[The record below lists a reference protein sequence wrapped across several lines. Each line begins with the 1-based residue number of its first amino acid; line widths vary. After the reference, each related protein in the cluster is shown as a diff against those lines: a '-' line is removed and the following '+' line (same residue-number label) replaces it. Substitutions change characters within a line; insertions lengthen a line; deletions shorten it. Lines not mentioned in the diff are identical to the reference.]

1 MHTMGL
7 QGPKNYSVL
16 EQSVVHFMFSF
27 KRLCIITIA
36 CPVIAILICLLTAIV
51 FQADDVHETHCRVY
65 NVIPSISAITGVS
78 PQRYLWRISVAL
90 HIGPRFIIAA
100 VYKAYHE
107 NIINPTADLNVQ
119 LAARK
124 WLSIAFWLEIIEIAS
139 LCGVTYISNKENYP
153 IHEKLFITFM
163 ISSLTHMLASISATK
178 KVAET
183 RNELRNFQ
191 KTLTIKLTL
200 FIVSVIS
207 TVGLVGFFLEH
218 RYLCHDMAFS
228 WFAFCEYVVASANM
242 AFHFTVIFDFPTEY
256 LVVARGLKDKLNKSA
271 TD

>member
-1 MHTMGL
+1 MGL
-7 QGPKNYSVL
+7 EGPKSNAVM
-16 EQSVVHFMFSF
+16 EHSVVHIMLSF

-36 CPVIAILICLLTAIV
+36 CPVVAILVCLMTAV
-51 FQADDVHETHCRVY
+51 TFQADDVHETHCRVY
-65 NVIPSISAITGVS
+65 NIIPSISAITGVS

-107 NIINPTADLNVQ
+107 KTINPTADLNVQ
-119 LAARK
+119 NAARK
-124 WLSIAFWLEIIEIAS
+124 WLNITFWLDIIEIAS
-139 LCGVTYISNKENYP
+139 LCGVTYISNLENYP

-163 ISSLTHMLASISATK
+163 ISSLTHMLASIVATK
-178 KVAET
+178 KVADTSNKYE
-183 RNELRNFQ
+183 NFK
-191 KTLTIKLTL
+191 KTITIKSII
-200 FIVSVIS
+200 FIISIIS

-242 AFHFTVIFDFPTEY
+242 AFHITVIFDFPTEY
-256 LVVARGLKDKLNKSA
+256 LVVAKGLKDKHN
-271 TD
+271 